1 MLYSRNNFD
10 EFKYRNIIYC
20 IKSEVLFYRKMLM
33 IGIKFDFKICFNEIV
48 CCWFEMIMKVY
59 KLRICFRIVLCNF
72 DYKYRCL

>member
-1 MLYSRNNFD
+1 MLYSRNKFD

-48 CCWFEMIMKVY
+48 CC
-59 KLRICFRIVLCNF
+59 
-72 DYKYRCL
+72 